1 MGWGQVQPFLWSGSR
16 GGHFPLLGLPS
27 LPGKPAGQTRPLLIA
42 VSTLVPQVV
51 FFSNRSF
58 AVAVTSLPSAK
69 KGECCVPFFV
79 LF

>member
-1 MGWGQVQPFLWSGSR
+1 MGWGQVQPFLWSGS
-16 GGHFPLLGLPS
+16 GGSFPSSGPPLPS
-27 LPGKPAGQTRPLLIA
+27 WETRRA
-42 VSTLVPQVV
+42 DKASAHCCVSTLVPQAV
-51 FFSNRSF
+51 FFSNCSF